1 MAELTQ
7 KQENFCAAY
16 VETGNASE
24 SYRRAYDA
32 SRMKPESVNV
42 NASKLLADAKVSL
55 RVKEL
60 QQAAQQRHQLT
71 VDDLLNEL
79 EEARQIAMG
88 GERPQCA
95 AAVSA
100 TMGKAKLLGFD
111 SPKPETPTVQTY
123 NFSVHR
129 AGTESRND

>member
-1 MAELTQ
+1 
-7 KQENFCAAY
+7 
-16 VETGNASE
+16 
-24 SYRRAYDA
+24 
-32 SRMKPESVNV
+32 MKPESVNV

-60 QQAAQQRHQLT
+60 QKAAQQRHQLT

-111 SPKPETPTVQTY
+111 SPKPETPTAHTY
-123 NFSVHR
+123 SFSVHR
-129 AGTESRND
+129 AGTEPRND